1 MGEKVLV
8 TPVGGLPEAVAPLSA
23 NLVLPSTGVDAIAD
37 GLIGALD
44 GSLKLPTEQECRIY
58 ARENFDT
65 PVIAKRVAAVYSEA
79 IDVGH

>member
-1 MGEKVLV
+1 
-8 TPVGGLPEAVAPLSA
+8 LPEAVAPLSG

-37 GLIGALD
+37 GLIGALN
-44 GSLKLPTEQECRIY
+44 GSLKLPTEQECRLY

-79 IDVGH
+79 IQAGVVH